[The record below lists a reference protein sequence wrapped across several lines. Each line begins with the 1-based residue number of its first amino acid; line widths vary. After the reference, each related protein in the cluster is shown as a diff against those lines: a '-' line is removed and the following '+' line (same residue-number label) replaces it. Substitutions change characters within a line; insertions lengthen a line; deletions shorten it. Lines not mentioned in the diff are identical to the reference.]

1 MSEIATL
8 RGQIAALEV
17 RKPSAEQ
24 DPIQHRAMNDEIT
37 RAIDRIRILES
48 GFKPRKVV

>member
-1 MSEIATL
+1 MSEISML
-8 RGQIAALEV
+8 RGQIASLEA

-24 DPIQHRAMNDEIT
+24 DPSQHRAVNDEIT